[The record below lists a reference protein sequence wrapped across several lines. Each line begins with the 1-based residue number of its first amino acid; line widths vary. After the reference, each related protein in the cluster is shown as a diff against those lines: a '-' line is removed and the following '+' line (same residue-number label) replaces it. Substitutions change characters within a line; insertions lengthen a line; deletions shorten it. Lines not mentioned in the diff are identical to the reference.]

1 MTDSQLTILCTT
13 LLLPLATIIVQLMFA
28 SKSRRQARAEQKE
41 THNLVNGQ
49 SAKIEKLAEEKGHAQ
64 GVADEKANPSV

>member
-1 MTDSQLTILCTT
+1 MTDSQLTIILASFLT
-13 LLLPLATIIVQLMFA
+13 PLSIVIVQLMFA

-64 GVADEKANPSV
+64 GVLDEREKPSV